1 MSEARPQTIVV
12 MGVSGSGKSTV
23 AALLA
28 MMLGCEFEEGDL
40 LHPPE
45 NIQKM
50 RGGMPLTD
58 EDRIVWLR
66 RVAEKI
72 DSWRASGKGG
82 VITCSALKRSYRDI
96 FIDAREDVALVY
108 LKGSYDLI
116 HARLAARH
124 EHFMPVALLDSQF
137 AILEEPAPDEHAIVV
152 SVDGAPAA
160 IASEVATML
169 ARRSASSGTTQ

>member
-1 MSEARPQTIVV
+1 
-12 MGVSGSGKSTV
+12 
-23 AALLA
+23 
-28 MMLGCEFEEGDL
+28 ML
-40 LHPPE
+40 
-45 NIQKM
+45 
-50 RGGMPLTD
+50 
-58 EDRIVWLR
+58 WLR

-72 DSWRASGKGG
+72 DGWRASGKGG

-96 FIDAREDVALVY
+96 VIGAREDVALVY

-152 SVDGAPAA
+152 GVHGAPAA

-169 ARRSASSGTTQ
+169 ARRSASSGTTP